1 MKKSELQRIVKE
13 ELKSVLN
20 EKRMAQSKNPKKIN
34 EVDTNLDVIV
44 QDQGYAQDYF
54 GITSDITETWDSTDT
69 ITKDIIGYLTAAHQ
83 SAGGSEMGS
92 TRAGGPKLVKQIM
105 DAILKGI
112 EKSKPLLRK
121 ERGSDIDTGEDLS

>member
-20 EKRMAQSKNPKKIN
+20 EKRMAQSKNRKKIN
-34 EVDTNLDVIV
+34 ELDTKV

-54 GITSDITETWDSTDT
+54 GITSDITETWDTTDT
-69 ITKDIIGYLTAAHQ
+69 ITKDIIGFLKAAHE
-83 SAGGSEMGS
+83 SAGGSGMGS
-92 TRAGGPKLVKQIM
+92 TKAGGPKLVKQIM